1 MVKSFLFISNQGHN
15 QDFAKGGGNRI
26 YPYDTLPG
34 ALRLDRKT
42 FFFGIHLYLAGKCS
56 ENIKVPGI
64 ACNINPAL
72 GVE

>member
-15 QDFAKGGGNRI
+15 QDFANGGGNRI

-56 ENIKVPGI
+56 ENIKSAGDRVQFKSG
-64 ACNINPAL
+64 L
-72 GVE
+72 GG